1 MIRFAVCVCVVLAC
15 SVLVPNSHL
24 NGKDLSGERRSTL
37 GVEHSEAWDPARISD
52 GDGPDWTRQQTPPPS
67 DTTIADST
75 ALDPPSNLA
84 TSVIGDT
91 VRLSW
96 VVPDTAAVAE
106 YRIYRGTA
114 SIDSLDRPADSL
126 LRATLPADT
135 IGADT
140 TGLADTTAFI
150 DTSGVQGET
159 YYYRLTAVDSSG
171 TASAL
176 SGMVAAKV
184 PPGPSSDS
192 DPPPSSLLVRTF
204 SWIGGLPWW
213 GQMGGGAIG
222 LFLLYGLVAY
232 MRRQRQDSET
242 EERPSY
248 EIRLP
253 GGTLQIGNVQ
263 HVGGRSEQQ
272 DAFGFS
278 DPSRPETIEQKGLL
292 SIVADGMGGMEK
304 GAAASNA
311 AIQSMIG
318 AHDDWDGEEA
328 VPEWMRRAVGTAN
341 RAVLEV
347 AEGAGL
353 EGEVGTT
360 LSAVL
365 IYDNSIHWVS
375 VGDSRV
381 YLFREGELAQL
392 TDDHVYARELQEQ
405 VREGEISAEEA
416 AQHPERGALTSYLGM
431 TKLKYINQN
440 QRPLGLQDGDQLMIC
455 SDGLYNGLEEEQIQA
470 ALQLSS
476 QEACEAL
483 VQQVLGDAGE
493 HQDNL
498 TVMVLE
504 YEQDDDLHQADQ

>member
-1 MIRFAVCVCVVLAC
+1 MRFAVSICGVLAC
-15 SVLVPNSHL
+15 VFFFPEAHL
-24 NGKDLSGERRSTL
+24 NGEVLSGERRSAL
-37 GVEHSEAWDPARISD
+37 GVEHSEEWNPARIS
-52 GDGPDWTRQQTPPPS
+52 GGEGPNWARQKTTPPP
-67 DTTIADST
+67 DTIVDDST
-75 ALDPPSNLA
+75 ALDPPSNLE
-84 TSVIGDT
+84 TVVIGDT

-96 VVPDTAAVAE
+96 VVPDSAVVAE
-106 YRIYRGTA
+106 YWIYRDTA
-114 SIDSLDRPADSL
+114 SVDSLDRPADSL
-126 LRATLPADT
+126 LLATLPADT
-135 IGADT
+135 IGVDT
-140 TGLADTTAFI
+140 TGSADTTAFI

-159 YYYRLTAVDSSG
+159 YYYRLTAVDTSR

-176 SGMVAAKV
+176 SGMVTAKV
-184 PPGPSSDS
+184 PSGPSPNS
-192 DPPPSSLLVRTF
+192 DPPPPSLLVRTF

-213 GQMGGGAIG
+213 GQMGGGALG
-222 LFLLYGLVAY
+222 LFILYGLVAY
-232 MRRQRQDSET
+232 MRRQRQDNET
-242 EERPSY
+242 KERPSY

-292 SIVADGMGGMEK
+292 AIVADGMGGMEK
-304 GAAASNA
+304 GSAASNA
-311 AIQSMIG
+311 AIQAMIG
-318 AHDDWDGEEA
+318 THDDWGGEEA
-328 VPEWMRRAVGTAN
+328 VPEWMRRAVGRAN

-365 IYDNSIHWVS
+365 IDDNAIHWVS

-381 YLFREGELAQL
+381 YLFRDDELAQL

-431 TKLKYINQN
+431 STLKHINQN
-440 QRPLGLQDGDQLMIC
+440 ERPLRLQDGDQLMIC

-470 ALQLSS
+470 ALELSS
-476 QEACEAL
+476 QDACEAL

-504 YEQDDDLHQADQ
+504 YEQDDDLYQADQ